1 MKSIKNAQV
10 VLIIAFLV
18 CTVLGADNN
27 KPPENVNANEIFN
40 SMIQTMPKEMKSR
53 VDSASVSQMSQKN
66 EIKSTGEKGPAK
78 VSKQEAARMQGV
90 DLNKLPESVREQVRK
105 TIQELEQQKEE
116 RILEF
121 KENNNRK
128 Q

>member
-1 MKSIKNAQV
+1 MNSVKNAQKVLTV
-10 VLIIAFLV
+10 VFLV
-18 CTVLGADNN
+18 CTVFGSDNTSSG
-27 KPPENVNANEIFN
+27 NVHANDIFN
-40 SMIQTMPKEMKSR
+40 SMIQTMPEEMKSR
-53 VDSASVSQMSQKN
+53 VDSASVSQKSQKN
-66 EIKSTGEKGPAK
+66 EIKSTGEKSPAK

-121 KENNNRK
+121 KENNNK

>member
-1 MKSIKNAQV
+1 MESIKNAQV

-27 KPPENVNANEIFN
+27 KPSENVNANEIFN

-66 EIKSTGEKGPAK
+66 GIKSTGEKSPAK
-78 VSKQEAARMQGV
+78 VSKKEAARMQGV

-105 TIQELEQQKEE
+105 TMQELEQQKEE

-121 KENNNRK
+121 KENNNK
-128 Q
+128 QK